1 MNKDFIL
8 NEIRRTAREND
19 AKPLGTQ
26 TFFHATGIKRSDW
39 LGKYWVRWG
48 DALKEA
54 GLEANEFQSAY
65 DIDYLCER
73 YIELTRELGHIP
85 VEAELRLKARSDKT
99 FPSHSA
105 FLQRLGTKNERLL
118 LLAEFCE
125 SRQSHIDVAVMCRD
139 AILSTKQKP
148 ERQDN
153 SDAVAQDGYVYM
165 IKSGQHYKI
174 GYTNDFHRRGKEIAI
189 ELPERATTIHIIST
203 DDPSGIE
210 AYWHNR
216 FKSRRGNGEWFVLTP
231 ADIKAF
237 RRRKFM

>member
-1 MNKDFIL
+1 MRSGATL
-8 NEIRRTAREND
+8 ARMKGKLW
-19 AKPLGTQ
+19 AQ
-26 TFFHATGIKRSDW
+26 AFFNVTGIKRSDW

-73 YIELTRELGHIP
+73 YIELIRELGHIP
-85 VEAELRLKARSDKT
+85 VEAELRIKAHSDKT

-105 FLQRLGTKNERLL
+105 FLARLGTKNERLL
-118 LLAEFCE
+118 LLAQFCG
-125 SRQSHIDVAVMCRD
+125 SSQSHIDLAAMCRE
-139 AILSTKQKP
+139 AIQNSETLP

-153 SDAVAQDGYVYM
+153 SEAVAQDGYVYM
-165 IKSGQHYKI
+165 IKSGPHYKI
-174 GYTNDFHRRGKEIAI
+174 GYTNDFNRRGKEIAI
-189 ELPERATTIHIIST
+189 ELPERSTTIHIIST

-216 FKSRRGNGEWFVLTP
+216 FKSRRANGEWFTLTSL
-231 ADIKAF
+231 DVKAF